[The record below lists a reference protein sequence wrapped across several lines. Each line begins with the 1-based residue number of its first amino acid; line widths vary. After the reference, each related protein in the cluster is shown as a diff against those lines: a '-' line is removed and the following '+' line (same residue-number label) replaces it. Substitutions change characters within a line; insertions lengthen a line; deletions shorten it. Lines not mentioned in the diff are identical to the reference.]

1 MSPKKVLFVL
11 TNTAKVPGTEK
22 AIGWWLAEVA
32 HPFHIIDGKAE
43 IVFASPKGGLAPVDP
58 VSVEYSPDEVSQ
70 EFLKNHKVLFEQTEP
85 LVQFLGKAVEFDA
98 IYYPGGH
105 GPMFDVATDPVSIQL
120 VGEFA
125 ALDKTISAVCHG
137 PAAFVNVFLPSG
149 KHFLEGK
156 KLTGLSNAEEDA
168 FQMSQYMPFA
178 LETKLNEASG
188 GLYTVWNQDAESAT
202 VVVENDGKFI
212 TGQNPKSG
220 KVVGEAI
227 LKAIGV
233 D

>member
-1 MSPKKVLFVL
+1 
-11 TNTAKVPGTEK
+11 
-22 AIGWWLAEVA
+22 
-32 HPFHIIDGKAE
+32 
-43 IVFASPKGGLAPVDP
+43 
-58 VSVEYSPDEVSQ
+58 
-70 EFLKNHKVLFEQTEP
+70 
-85 LVQFLGKAVEFDA
+85 
-98 IYYPGGH
+98 
-105 GPMFDVATDPVSIQL
+105 MFDVATDPVSIQL
-120 VGEFA
+120 IGEFA

-220 KVVGEAI
+220 KAVGEAI

-233 D
+233 N